1 MRKSKRPQ
9 KQSQNQ
15 KKKKGQ
21 VFHKELH
28 PKKQVFHQVVVNY
41 WLHFISQENERVL
54 ASALNKQA

>member
-15 KKKKGQ
+15 KKRQ

-41 WLHFISQENERVL
+41 WLHFISQENEKVL